1 MVLKKLLAAS
11 GISGE
16 TARFLIAGGINT
28 GVTYLIYLVAYWIG
42 GSPLW
47 AFNIAF
53 VCGILLSYA
62 LHLKVTFRASHTHRK
77 LVKYPLAYLVQYILG
92 VGFLE
97 LWLWLGIPAEI
108 AGLLTVPILV
118 PVTFVM
124 TRYILR

>member
-1 MVLKKLLAAS
+1 MSLKKLLDSS

-28 GVTYLIYLVAYWIG
+28 GATYLIYLVAYWIG

-62 LHLKVTFRASHTHRK
+62 LHLKVTFRATHSNRK
-77 LVKYPLAYLVQYILG
+77 LAKYPLVYLVQYILG
-92 VGFLE
+92 VAFLE
-97 LWLWLGIPAEI
+97 FWLWLGIPAEI